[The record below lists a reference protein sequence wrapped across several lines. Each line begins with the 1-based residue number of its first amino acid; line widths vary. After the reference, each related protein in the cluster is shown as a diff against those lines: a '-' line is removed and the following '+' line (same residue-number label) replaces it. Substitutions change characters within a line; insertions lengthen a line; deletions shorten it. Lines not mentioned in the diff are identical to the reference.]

1 VVTDGASGRLHKV
14 KDMVEKPKPGTEPSD
29 LAIIGRYVLTP
40 AVITELDRAEPGSGM
55 EIQLTDAIKRSI
67 AAQPVVAL
75 EFDGDYYDT
84 GTVPGY
90 LRANLTL
97 AMRREDLRE
106 ELGPLLRDL
115 LIEWGG
121 EPVR

>member
-1 VVTDGASGRLHKV
+1 
-14 KDMVEKPKPGTEPSD
+14 
-29 LAIIGRYVLTP
+29 
-40 AVITELDRAEPGSGM
+40 M

-67 AAQPVVAL
+67 GAHPVVAL

-84 GTVPGY
+84 GTIPGY

-106 ELGPLLRDL
+106 ELEPLLRDL
-115 LIEWGG
+115 LNEWGV